1 MPFTMNAVG
10 RLAHEPVLS
19 VGQGQPWVE
28 FRLLDSRRIRDG
40 GEVVEAATFV
50 AFGEMAEEF
59 CARIEK
65 GQLVH
70 AWGSQMTERF
80 PGRDGVERVKQRFK
94 LFHFEPGARPHR
106 SRAQKAE
113 SAGSRVSAPKPAA
126 SGTPRQPI
134 RGEAVR
140 PAARAAD
147 RQLPPQ
153 QQVQSHDDGIF

>member
-28 FRLLDSRRIRDG
+28 FRLLDSRRMRDG
-40 GEVVEAATFV
+40 SEVVEAATFV

-59 CARIEK
+59 CARTEK

-80 PGRDGVERVKQRFK
+80 AGKDGVERVKQRFK
-94 LFHFEPGARPHR
+94 LFHFEAGARSQR
-106 SRAQKAE
+106 SRAQEAD
-113 SAGSRVSAPKPAA
+113 ATSRVSAPKLAAAGSPAPRERREA
-126 SGTPRQPI
+126 S
-134 RGEAVR
+134 R
-140 PAARAAD
+140 PAAPVAEHHR
-147 RQLPPQ
+147 PPPRE
-153 QQVQSHDDGIF
+153 VQSPVDGIF